1 MNVSFLAKDEILRIH
16 TKQIKR
22 FGGSLGLR
30 DRGLLESCVFE
41 PQQTFGGVYLYPTIF
56 DMTAAYACC
65 LIKNHPFVDGNKR
78 TGMVAATTFLG
89 LNGVKVYF
97 TQQQFFVLATVIATS
112 TVDIQK
118 TAQIFS
124 QAVVR

>member
-1 MNVSFLAKDEILRIH
+1 MSKDEILDIH

-22 FGGSLGLR
+22 YGGSLGVR
-30 DRGLLESCVFE
+30 DQGLLDSCVFE
-41 PQQTFGGVYLYPTIF
+41 PQQTFGGAYLYPTIF
-56 DMTAAYACC
+56 DMTAAYVCC

-78 TGMVAATTFLG
+78 TGMVTAIAFLG
-89 LNGVKVYF
+89 LNGVRVYF
-97 TQQQFFVLATVIATS
+97 TQQQFFALAIVIATS
-112 TVDIQK
+112 IVDIQK

>member
-1 MNVSFLAKDEILRIH
+1 MNVSFLTKDEILRIH
-16 TKQIKR
+16 AKQIKR

-30 DRGLLESCVFE
+30 DKGLLESCVFE
-41 PQQTFGGVYLYPTIF
+41 PQQTFGGVYLYPTF
-56 DMTAAYACC
+56 FEMAAAYACC

-78 TGMVAATTFLG
+78 TGIVTSITFLG
-89 LNGVKVYF
+89 LNGIKVYF
-97 TQQQFFVLATVIATS
+97 TEPQFFTLATVIATS

-118 TAQIFS
+118 TALIFS